1 MILQF
6 TNILI
11 MLDVSDILLRKTTSI
26 ILIKIVQKY

>member
-26 ILIKIVQKY
+26 ILIKFVQKY